1 MVKKELHRV
10 FIIIDKS
17 KEGRIDMQ
25 EVKNISNLTW
35 KEQPEDDNADGW
47 LEEEENL

>member
-1 MVKKELHRV
+1 MVKKELHKV
-10 FIIIDKS
+10 FSTIDKS

-35 KEQPEDDNADGW
+35 KEQPEDENADGW